1 MRSPFRRS
9 DTLSQATSDLAKRA
23 LVVLDQQQKAIAKKT
38 TPQSCVQ
45 NGKVLFSEA
54 KQMLPNLSY
63 SGFGIYHS
71 SSEEES
77 IPGVWKKEIVEDPK
91 TGAQVEWL
99 VAYTTD
105 DDDIGRSVAS
115 SVKLADDDNKCPD
128 CGGKMVKKTIP
139 RPNGKGDKGPYY
151 QFDCPKCDKEKKAS
165 QKTADY
171 YLGSSPRNAGDRD
184 VNNDMAMQNLAPQAL
199 LAGTPVFDKTRGLHG
214 SLVNDVRPGLD
225 QKALVSFQET
235 GKDELV
241 PINSIESMGSQKTAD
256 TQTVIHNGMPYPPI
270 EAGDAYLTSNGRSG
284 GIRIVYVQWAGFR
297 KDYPKDDFSW
307 PNSGFLPKP
316 NDFIVEI
323 DRRLLPLRTFLYYYR
338 KYTPKKTAAESKPN
352 KTELKAPIAP
362 GVVTKNL
369 TIDQTGQGGTAQVNV
384 TFSDP
389 NVGEQFFKQVE
400 TLVGQ
405 VGGGG
410 EKQPAAP
417 VKEEE
422 ATPAKEAPEA
432 PEAPETGGGNEPNP
446 NPAGG
451 GAQAPPMPM
460 ASSINTLTVFGQ
472 QSAIVHVEAFGS
484 NYPDKFFYVNEEGV
498 RVDLPWTQPSKI
510 GSMFT
515 RPDNQKNVRLQN
527 YVIHKMSSDDE
538 DMISAISK
546 SPPHSEYTVHEL
558 KKHKDKVDE
567 PFALAWWMK
576 NKGYNL
582 HDTKPKDKKKESGL
596 NKEAVDI
603 SDRIPPLSWQNKESQ
618 NEQGEGGKGAPQ
630 PPNPALNSNA
640 PIGADTSQQAP
651 PLFDSSQDGN
661 QKGRFNLQVDPS
673 NNAVT
678 VRFNK
683 PDAIEDIDKAVDG
696 QQPQLDTGVQ
706 PQPPVQPNQQNQ
718 QGQPQQQNNA
728 PGQQKPNFENT
739 ESTIQF

>member
-139 RPNGKGDKGPYY
+139 RPKGKGDKGPYY

-225 QKALVSFQET
+225 QKALVSFHET

-241 PINSIESMGSQKTAD
+241 PINSIESMGSQ
-256 TQTVIHNGMPYPPI
+256 
-270 EAGDAYLTSNGRSG
+270 
-284 GIRIVYVQWAGFR
+284 
-297 KDYPKDDFSW
+297 
-307 PNSGFLPKP
+307 
-316 NDFIVEI
+316 
-323 DRRLLPLRTFLYYYR
+323 
-338 KYTPKKTAAESKPN
+338 KTAAESKPN

-389 NVGEQFFKQVE
+389 NIGEQFFKQVE

-410 EKQPAAP
+410 EKQPATP

-651 PLFDSSQDGN
+651 PLFDSSQDGL
-661 QKGRFNLQVDPS
+661 QKGKFNLQVDPAS
-673 NNAVT
+673 NSVT
-678 VRFNK
+678 VKFNK

-739 ESTIQF
+739 ESPIQF